1 MDNNTF
7 SQILNKGIETY
18 SILGNS
24 FDIYY
29 VDGSKKTYY
38 TDNVFRDEQI
48 IKDKMLEQDIYQ
60 LHVTKNRKLKKDLKK
75 YKMYLTIKKAI
86 YDNKTAENDLLK
98 TIDFEP
104 IYLPPLVS
112 DNINCYSYRKIK
124 KMFKIVKNK

>member
-86 YDNKTAENDLLK
+86 YDNKTTENDLLK

-112 DNINCYSYRKIK
+112 NNINCYSYRKIK
-124 KMFKIVKNK
+124 KMFKIVRNK

>member
-60 LHVTKNRKLKKDLKK
+60 LHVTKNRKLKKDLEK

-86 YDNKTAENDLLK
+86 YDNKTTENDLLK

-112 DNINCYSYRKIK
+112 NNINCYSYRKIK

>member
-86 YDNKTAENDLLK
+86 YDNKTTENDLLK

-112 DNINCYSYRKIK
+112 NNINCYSYRKIK